1 MRRVNQIQLE
11 SESGLLTYEEDG
23 VNRCLGYLLI
33 AEGHGVFDANLG
45 KVEVAPEAAQ
55 KHNTV
60 FDEMMV
66 KGLDE
71 NCQVG
76 QGNNFYISGNT
87 VKTWLGTVLGE
98 ATKVRST
105 YTFTRKGMTFTGKLP
120 KGEEV
125 AFFERVA

>member
-1 MRRVNQIQLE
+1 MQLE
-11 SESGLLTYEEDG
+11 NDGGLFTYEAKG

-33 AEGHGVFDANLG
+33 ADGHGVYDAELG
-45 KVEVAPEAAQ
+45 KVDVSPGDGNR
-55 KHNTV
+55 HNQI

-71 NCQVG
+71 SCQVG
-76 QGNNFYISGNT
+76 EPWQFYIYGTT

-105 YTFTRKGMTFTGKLP
+105 YTFTRNGMKFVGKIS
-120 KGEEV
+120 KGEESGI
-125 AFFERVA
+125 FRRVE

>member
-1 MRRVNQIQLE
+1 MRLE
-11 SESGLLTYEEDG
+11 NEGGLFTYEDNG
-23 VNRCLGYLLI
+23 VNRCLGYLLV
-33 AEGHGVFDANLG
+33 AEGHGVYDAEAG
-45 KVEVAPEAAQ
+45 KVEVSPEDAQ
-55 KHNTV
+55 KHNQV

-76 QGNNFYISGNT
+76 QGNNFYVSGNT

-105 YTFTRKGMTFTGKLP
+105 YTFTRKGMKFTGTLP
-120 KGEEV
+120 KGEEMT
-125 AFFERVA
+125 FFERVE